1 MDVLLDTSAL
11 IWFLE
16 DSPRMPAAMKDLIE
30 HPETRCRVSLVS
42 AWEIAIKTSIG
53 KLKVAYTVE
62 PGLRQLA
69 DRNGF
74 ATLPIAWE
82 ELGLVAR
89 LPLHHGDPF
98 DRLLACQSLRHGL
111 TILSPDTAFD
121 AYGVRRLWHR
131 GA

>member
-16 DSPRMPAAMKDLIE
+16 DSPRMPGAMKDIIE
-30 HPETRCRVSLVS
+30 HPDTRCRVSLVS
-42 AWEIAIKTSIG
+42 AWEIAIKTTLG
-53 KLKVAYTVE
+53 KLKVGYTIE

-69 DRNGF
+69 ARNGF
-74 ATLPIAWE
+74 ATLPIEWE

-98 DRLLACQSLRHGL
+98 DRLLCCQALRHGL
-111 TILSPDTAFD
+111 TIMSPDTAFD
-121 AYGVRRLWHR
+121 AYGVRRVWHSR
-131 GA
+131 V